1 MTGGASPAVPA
12 QGLLDPDFVRELS
25 LLRRRLKVD
34 VRSGGGGEHVARRR
48 GGSAEFQEHR
58 PYAPG
63 DDLRRIDWLAFA
75 RSGTPVVKTFRAEED
90 VVVRLLLDASASLD
104 FGNPRKIEV
113 SRRIAAALSY
123 LALADSERVQ
133 LLVSGTP
140 ETRGLAVVGEP
151 RRGRG
156 ALHRVLYDL
165 SHIEA
170 SGRTSLPAA
179 LRAVSERALRPG
191 LLVVISDFFD
201 AGPVAEEL
209 SRLRAQGH
217 ALTLVQVLSRM
228 ELAPDFEGDLGLV
241 DSETQTEVEVTMDPS
256 AIEAYLAR
264 LAGLVEELRATAR
277 RLGGRYVRV
286 LTDEPLE
293 APVRRIVLGSRED

>member
-1 MTGGASPAVPA
+1 MSAPA
-12 QGLLDPDFVRELS
+12 LLDPDFIRELS
-25 LLRRRLKVD
+25 VLRRRLKVD
-34 VRSGGGGEHVARRR
+34 VRSGSAGEHVARRR

-75 RSGTPVVKTFRAEED
+75 RSGVPVIKTFVAEED
-90 VVVRLLLDASASLD
+90 VVVRLLIDASASLD

-113 SRRIAAALSY
+113 SRRIGAALGY
-123 LALADSERVQ
+123 LALSESERVQ
-133 LLVSGTP
+133 VLVSGS
-140 ETRGLAVVGEP
+140 EAARGLAVVGEP

-156 ALHRVLYDL
+156 ALHRLLSEL

-170 SGRTSLPAA
+170 AGRGPLAAA
-179 LRAVSERALRPG
+179 LRGVSERSLRPG
-191 LLVVISDFFD
+191 LLVVLSDFFD

-217 ALTLVQVLSRM
+217 ALALVQVLSRM
-228 ELAPDFEGDLGLV
+228 ELEPDFEGDLGLV
-241 DSETQTEVEVTMDPS
+241 DSETETELEVSMDAR

-277 RLGGRYVRV
+277 RLGGRYVRAV
-286 LTDEPLE
+286 TDEPLE
-293 APVRRIVLGSRED
+293 QPVRRIVLGQSD

>member
-1 MTGGASPAVPA
+1 MTSQGASSSS
-12 QGLLDPDFVRELS
+12 GLLDPEFVRELS

-34 VRSGGGGEHVARRR
+34 VRSGGPGDHVARRR
-48 GGSAEFQEHR
+48 GGNAEFQEHR

-75 RSGTPVVKTFRAEED
+75 RSGAPVVKTFRMEED

-113 SRRIAAALSY
+113 SRRIAAAMAY
-123 LALADSERVQ
+123 LALEDSERVQ
-133 LLVSGTP
+133 LLISGSR
-140 ETRGLAVVGEP
+140 ETRGLATVSEP

-156 ALHRVLYDL
+156 ALHRVLSEL

-170 SGRTSLPAA
+170 RGQGSLAAA
-179 LRAVSERALRPG
+179 LRGVSERGLRPG
-191 LLVVISDFFD
+191 LLVVLSDFFD
-201 AGPVAEEL
+201 PGPVAEEL

-228 ELAPDFEGDLGLV
+228 ELEPDFEGDLGLV
-241 DSETQTEVEVTMDPS
+241 DSETQAEVEVTMDAS
-256 AIEAYLAR
+256 AVEAYLAR
-264 LAGLVEELRATAR
+264 LTGLVEELRATAR

-293 APVRRIVLGSRED
+293 APVRRIVLGGGED

>member
-1 MTGGASPAVPA
+1 MTST
-12 QGLLDPDFVRELS
+12 LLDADFVRELS
-25 LLRRRLKVD
+25 LLRRRLELS
-34 VRSGGGGEHVARRR
+34 VRSGGAGEHVARRR

-75 RSGTPVVKTFRAEED
+75 RSGVPVIKTFRAEED
-90 VVVRLLLDASASLD
+90 VVVRLLFDASASLD
-104 FGNPRKIEV
+104 FGNPKKIEV
-113 SRRIAAALSY
+113 SRRIGAALAY

-133 LLVSGTP
+133 LLVTGGPS
-140 ETRGLAVVGEP
+140 TRGLASIGEP
-151 RRGRG
+151 RRGQG
-156 ALHRVLYDL
+156 ALHRVLREL

-170 SGRTSLPAA
+170 RGPASLAAA

-191 LLVVISDFFD
+191 LLVVLSDFLD
-201 AGPVAEEL
+201 PGPMAEEL
-209 SRLRAQGH
+209 ARLRAQGH
-217 ALTLVQVLSRM
+217 ALALVQVLSRM
-228 ELAPDFEGDLGLV
+228 ELEPDFEGDLGLV
-241 DSETQTEVEVTMDPS
+241 DAETGAEVEVTMDAG

-264 LAGLVEELRATAR
+264 VAGLVQELRGAAR

-293 APVRRIVLGSRED
+293 APLRRIVLGTND

>member
-1 MTGGASPAVPA
+1 MSQS
-12 QGLLDPDFVRELS
+12 QGLLDADFVRELA
-25 LLRRRLKVD
+25 LLRRRLALD
-34 VRSGGGGEHVARRR
+34 VRSGGAGEHVAKRR

-75 RSGTPVVKTFRAEED
+75 RSGLPVVKTFRAEED

-104 FGNPRKIEV
+104 FGNPKKIEV

-123 LALADSERVQ
+123 LSLADSERVQ
-133 LLVSGTP
+133 VLVTGPAT
-140 ETRGLAVVGEP
+140 TRGLAVVGEP
-151 RRGRG
+151 RRGQG
-156 ALHRVLYDL
+156 ALFRVLREL

-170 SGRTSLPAA
+170 RGQASLPAA
-179 LRAVSERALRPG
+179 LRAVAERGLRPG
-191 LLVVISDFFD
+191 LLVVLSDFLD
-201 AGPVAEEL
+201 PGPVTDEL

-217 ALTLVQVLSRM
+217 ALALVQVLSRM
-228 ELAPDFEGDLGLV
+228 ELEPDFEGDLGLV
-241 DSETQTEVEVTMDPS
+241 DAETQAELEVTMDAS

-264 LAGLVEELRATAR
+264 MTGLVQELRATAR

-286 LTDEPLE
+286 LSDEPLE
-293 APVRRIVLGSRED
+293 APLRRLVLGTND

>member
-1 MTGGASPAVPA
+1 MSS
-12 QGLLDPDFVRELS
+12 QGLLDADFVRELS

-34 VRSGGGGEHVARRR
+34 VRSGGTGEHVARRR

-75 RSGTPVVKTFRAEED
+75 RSGVPVVKTFRAEED
-90 VVVRLLLDASASLD
+90 VVLRLLVDASASLD

-113 SRRIAAALSY
+113 CRRVAAALAY
-123 LALADSERVQ
+123 LALTDSERVQ
-133 LLVSGTP
+133 VLVAGGGSA
-140 ETRGLAVVGEP
+140 RGLAAVGEP
-151 RRGRG
+151 MRGRG
-156 ALHRVLYDL
+156 ALHRVLSEL
-165 SHIEA
+165 SRIEA
-170 SGRTSLPAA
+170 KGAGSLAAA
-179 LRAVSERALRPG
+179 LRGVSERALRPG
-191 LLVVISDFFD
+191 LLVVLSDFFD

-209 SRLRAQGH
+209 GRLRAQGH
-217 ALTLVQVLSRM
+217 ALALVQVLSRM
-228 ELAPDFEGDLGLV
+228 ELTPEFEGDLGLV
-241 DSETQTEVEVTMDPS
+241 DAETELELSVTMDAG

-293 APVRRIVLGSRED
+293 APVRRLVLGPSD

>member
-1 MTGGASPAVPA
+1 MSAGA
-12 QGLLDPDFVRELS
+12 LLDADFVRELR
-25 LLRRRLKVD
+25 LLRRRLELP
-34 VRSGGGGEHVARRR
+34 VRSGGAGERVARRR

-75 RSGTPVVKTFRAEED
+75 RSGAPVVKTFRAEED

-113 SRRIAAALSY
+113 SRRIAAALAF
-123 LALADSERVQ
+123 LALGDSERVQ
-133 LLVSGTP
+133 LLVTGPPS
-140 ETRGLAVVGEP
+140 TRGLGVIGEP
-151 RRGRG
+151 RRGQG
-156 ALHRVLYDL
+156 ALHRVLKEL

-170 SGRTSLPAA
+170 RGPASLPAA

-191 LLVVISDFFD
+191 LLVVLSDFFD
-201 AGPVAEEL
+201 PGPVLEEL

-217 ALTLVQVLSRM
+217 ALALVQVLSRM
-228 ELAPDFEGDLGLV
+228 ELEPEFEGDLGLV
-241 DSETQTEVEVTMDPS
+241 DAETGAEVEVTMDAS

-264 LAGLVEELRATAR
+264 MAGLVEELRATAR

-293 APVRRIVLGSRED
+293 APLRRIVLGTND

>member
-1 MTGGASPAVPA
+1 MTQPS
-12 QGLLDPDFVRELS
+12 LLDADFVRELS

-34 VRSGGGGEHVARRR
+34 VRSGGHGEHVARRR

-75 RSGTPVVKTFRAEED
+75 RSGMPVVKTFRAEED
-90 VVVRLLLDASASLD
+90 VVVRLLIDASASLD

-113 SRRIAAALSY
+113 TRRIAAALAY

-133 LLVSGTP
+133 LLVTGGP
-140 ETRGLAVVGEP
+140 VTRGLSVVGEP

-156 ALHRVLYDL
+156 ALHRVLGEL

-170 SGRTSLPAA
+170 RGPASLPAA
-179 LRAVSERALRPG
+179 LRGVSERALRPG
-191 LLVVISDFFD
+191 LLLVLSDFFD

-217 ALTLVQVLSRM
+217 TLTLVQVLSRM
-228 ELAPDFEGDLGLV
+228 ELEPDFEGDLGLL
-241 DSETQTEVEVTMDPS
+241 DSETQAELEVTMDPS
-256 AIEAYLAR
+256 AVEAYLGR

-293 APVRRIVLGSRED
+293 APVRRIVLGSHGD

>member
-1 MTGGASPAVPA
+1 MSGEA
-12 QGLLDPDFVRELS
+12 LLDADFVRELH
-25 LLRRRLKVD
+25 LLRRRLEVP
-34 VRSGGGGEHVARRR
+34 VRSGGAGEHVARRR

-75 RSGTPVVKTFRAEED
+75 RSGVPVVKTFRAEED

-104 FGNPRKIEV
+104 FGNPKKIEV
-113 SRRIAAALSY
+113 SRRIAAALAY
-123 LALADSERVQ
+123 LALGDSERVQ
-133 LLVSGTP
+133 LLVTGPAS
-140 ETRGLAVVGEP
+140 TRGLSAVGEP
-151 RRGRG
+151 RRGQG
-156 ALHRVLYDL
+156 ALHRILREL

-170 SGRTSLPAA
+170 RGQTSLPAA

-191 LLVVISDFFD
+191 LLVVLSDFLD
-201 AGPVAEEL
+201 PGPVAEQL

-217 ALTLVQVLSRM
+217 ALALVQVLSRM
-228 ELAPDFEGDLGLV
+228 ELEPDFEGDLGLV
-241 DSETQTEVEVTMDPS
+241 DAETDAEVEVTMDAG

-264 LAGLVEELRATAR
+264 VAGLVQELRAAAR

-293 APVRRIVLGSRED
+293 APLRRIVLGTND